1 LGVVLLQPDSRG
13 HIRLASANPTEPPV
27 IDPDYLTAESDL
39 RRLVAGIR
47 IAERLCDAEALR
59 PYVGHPMPP
68 WPGKLDDASLAR
80 LVREHAQTA
89 YHPVGTCRMGG
100 DDAAVVDCELRV
112 RGLDGLRVVDAPPT
126 SSERATTSPN
136 KANRTPEDG
145 EAGDGNRTRVRSL
158 EGASRQS
165 FHA

>member
-27 IDPDYLTAESDL
+27 IDPGYLIAESDL

-59 PYVGHPMPP
+59 PYVGHPLPP

-80 LVREHAQTA
+80 LVREYAQTA
-89 YHPVGTCRMGG
+89 YHPVGTCRMGS

-136 KANRTPEDG
+136 KANRTPKDG
-145 EAGDGNRTRVRSL
+145 EAGDGGALGVARSEGL
-158 EGASRQS
+158 EPPA
-165 FHA
+165 F